1 MKKDRFTLDLFDED
15 SSDELRLVAGIDE
28 AGRGPLAGPVF
39 AAAVILDPT
48 KPISGLRDS
57 KKLTAKERSA
67 LEPIIKERA
76 LSWGVAFATVE
87 EIDDLNILQATFL
100 AMRRAV
106 LSLTIKPTLLLID
119 GNRMPQM
126 PYRMRTIV
134 KGDDKIPEISAAS
147 ILAKTAHDRLF
158 ETYAAKYPG
167 YGFESH
173 VGYGTKEHIE
183 AIKSLGIL
191 PIHRKTFEPIASF
204 LKKSGKH

>member
-1 MKKDRFTLDLFDED
+1 MKDRFTLDLFDED
-15 SSDELRLVAGIDE
+15 SSDDLRLVTGIDE

-76 LSWGVAFATVE
+76 LSWSVAFATVE

-204 LKKSGKH
+204 LKTSGKH